1 MTKLF
6 EFQEAAIARAIDSM
20 GDGQRSL
27 LVSPTG
33 SGKTVMG
40 AHIVQRMRPRRT
52 LWLAHTG
59 EIVEQAADHLRQLG
73 LHVGVISDGLER
85 AGIRPNPTADVQVA
99 TVQTAVRRASV
110 RTAVD
115 LIVID
120 EAHRALAAS
129 YRKIVVR
136 MPTARLLGLTATPIR
151 YDGKPLRDSF
161 DVMIEAAKPSEL
173 FSLGLLAKPQ
183 TYSISARDRDF
194 LVERL
199 ATVRR
204 RGGDFEPAQLDDA
217 MNQKTLIGSVVGDYL
232 RYMPKGAS
240 VFYGASVR
248 HSMAIRDALRA
259 VGVRAEH
266 LDGTTPIG
274 ERRAM
279 LANLRDGRLDAVCNY
294 AVLTEGWDL
303 PSLAGVVLARATY
316 SFGLYMQMVGR
327 CMRAHNGRTPVVIDH
342 GINWER
348 HGVIPG
354 ADVEWNLYGGRVGR
368 GSGESTS
375 VAENDNARVKTD
387 PIEEWHP
394 LRRLDAADEIRIAKL
409 RAVATR
415 IGAPERWAE
424 TVANA
429 DDDELRARVAER
441 AARMRA
447 ARMAG

>member
-6 EFQEAAIARAIDSM
+6 DFQERAVAKVVSSM
-20 GDGQRSL
+20 RDGKRSL

-40 AHIVQRMRPRRT
+40 AHVVDLLRPRRT

-59 EIVEQAADHLRQLG
+59 ELVEQAAEHLRRLG
-73 LHVGVISDGLER
+73 LHVGVISEGLER
-85 AGIRPNPTADVQVA
+85 AGIRPDPTANVQVA
-99 TVQTAVRRASV
+99 TVQTAVRRMSI
-110 RTAVD
+110 RSAVD

-173 FSLGLLAKPQ
+173 FGLGLLAKPQ

-217 MNQKTLIGSVVGDYL
+217 MNQKTLIGSVVGDYM
-232 RYMPKGAS
+232 RHMPKGPS

-266 LDGTTPIG
+266 LDGTTPIDG
-274 ERRAM
+274 RRSM
-279 LANLRDGRLDAVCNY
+279 LSDLRCGRLDAVCNY

-303 PSLAGVVLARATY
+303 PHLAGVVLARATY

-327 CMRAHNGRTPVVIDH
+327 CMRAHNGRVPVVIDH

-354 ADVEWNLYGGRVGR
+354 ADVEWSLLGGRVGCGAG
-368 GSGESTS
+368 GSRSC
-375 VAENDNARVKTD
+375 AENDNARIKVD

-394 LRRLDAADEIRIAKL
+394 LRMLDAADEIRIAKL
-409 RAVATR
+409 RSIATAVN
-415 IGAPERWAE
+415 APEQWS
-424 TVANA
+424 
-429 DDDELRARVAER
+429 ELV
-441 AARMRA
+441 

>member
-6 EFQEAAIARAIDSM
+6 EFQERAVAQAINSM
-20 GDGQRSL
+20 SEGQRTL

-40 AHIVQRMRPRRT
+40 AHIVERVRPRRA

-59 EIVEQAADHLRQLG
+59 ELVEQAADHLRRLG

-85 AGIRPNPTADVQVA
+85 AGIRPDPTANVQVA
-99 TVQTAVRRASV
+99 TVQTAVRRASI
-110 RTAVD
+110 RSAVD

-161 DVMIEAAKPSEL
+161 DVMVEAARPSEL

-217 MNQKTLIGSVVGDYL
+217 MNQKTLIGSVVGDYM
-232 RYMPKGAS
+232 RHMPKGPS

-248 HSMAIRDALRA
+248 HSMAIRDALSA
-259 VGVRAEH
+259 VGVRAAH
-266 LDGTTPIG
+266 LDGTTPID
-274 ERRAM
+274 ERRSM
-279 LANLRDGRLDAVCNY
+279 LADLRDGGLDAVCNY

-354 ADVEWNLYGGRVGR
+354 SDVEWSLYGGRVGC
-368 GSGESTS
+368 GSGGSRS
-375 VAENDNARVKTD
+375 CAENDNARIKSD

-394 LRRLDAADEIRIAKL
+394 LRQLDAADQVRIAKL
-409 RAVATR
+409 RTIASRIDAPEEWATAVAR
-415 IGAPERWAE
+415 IA
-424 TVANA
+424 V
-429 DDDELRARVAER
+429 
-441 AARMRA
+441 
-447 ARMAG
+447 